1 MMETDPRHILVA
13 GAGIAGLTA
22 AIAFARRGF
31 RVTLLERAAHL
42 QESGAGIQLSPNAT
56 YVLEKLGI
64 LGLLRS
70 ATDQVTAV
78 DLRRLSK
85 GDFLITLPIGNY
97 SRENWGAPYLAAHRG
112 DMHKAMVS
120 AIGYEPGIRVLL
132 SANVT
137 SYTKSDNGVT
147 VTVDRDGYSR
157 DIYGDM
163 LVGAD
168 GVRSTVRTLIP
179 GSKQAEPSGK
189 VALRTTVVADSAHGQ
204 ELGEFM
210 DGEHY
215 VASFVAPG
223 KHLVIYSLRKG
234 TLFNIVLT
242 IEDDKLCRDPES
254 WGAPAPPK
262 VIRRA
267 LRWAHPSLR
276 MLRDEEVLWTT
287 WPLFEVPDGGAWSD
301 GPRVVLIGDAAHA
314 IVPFAA
320 QGAAMG
326 IEDADALAE
335 FVAAAPDDLDGAVQ
349 RYELQRKARVAK
361 VRKRSRFNGFTYHA
375 GWPVTWARNFFLR
388 RREPMKLLKSM
399 GWLYGYKAPP
409 AM

>member
-1 MMETDPRHILVA
+1 MDTIPRHILIA

-31 RVTLLERAAHL
+31 RVTVLERAAHL
-42 QESGAGIQLSPNAT
+42 QETGAGIQLSPNAT

-78 DLRRLSK
+78 DLRRLGK

-97 SRENWGAPYLAAHRG
+97 SRENWGAPYLSAHRG
-112 DMHKAMVS
+112 DMHRAMVA

-132 SANVT
+132 TANVT
-137 SYTKSDNGVT
+137 GYVKAENGVT

-163 LVGAD
+163 LIGAD
-168 GVRSTVRTLIP
+168 GVRSTIRSLIP
-179 GSKQAEPSGK
+179 DSKPAVPSGK
-189 VALRTTVVADSAHGQ
+189 VALRTTVLADSVHGQ
-204 ELGEFM
+204 ELAEFM
-210 DGEHY
+210 DGENY
-215 VASFVAPG
+215 VASFLARG
-223 KHLVIYSLRKG
+223 KHLVIYALRRG

-242 IEDDKLCRDPES
+242 IEDAQLCGDPSS
-254 WGAPAPPK
+254 WGAPTPNK
-262 VIRRA
+262 VVRRA

-276 MLRDEEVLWTT
+276 ILRDEEVLWTT
-287 WPLFEVPDGGAWSD
+287 WPLHEVPDGGAWCD
-301 GPRVVLIGDAAHA
+301 GPRVILIGDAAHA

-335 FVAAAPDDLDGAVQ
+335 FVAAGADSLDSAVE
-349 RYELQRKARVAK
+349 RFELQRRARVAR
-361 VRKRSRFNGFTYHA
+361 VRKRSHFNGFTYHA
-375 GWPVTWARNFFLR
+375 GWPTTWARNFFLR
-388 RREPMKLLKSM
+388 RREPSKLLKSM
-399 GWLYGYKAPP
+399 SWLYGYKAPP
-409 AM
+409 AL